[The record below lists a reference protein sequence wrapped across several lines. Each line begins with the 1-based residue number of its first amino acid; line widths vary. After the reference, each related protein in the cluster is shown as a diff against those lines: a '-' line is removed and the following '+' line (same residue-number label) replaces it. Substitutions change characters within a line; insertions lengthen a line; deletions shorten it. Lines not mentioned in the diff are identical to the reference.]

1 MEDNISRGL
10 LELKLTTANTA
21 LVLVATL
28 ATLLKRREHL
38 LKLALNSTT
47 Q

>member
-10 LELKLTTANTA
+10 LELELTTANTA
-21 LVLVATL
+21 LVLVVTL
-28 ATLLKRREHL
+28 ALRKHREHL
-38 LKLALNSTT
+38 LKLALNSAT